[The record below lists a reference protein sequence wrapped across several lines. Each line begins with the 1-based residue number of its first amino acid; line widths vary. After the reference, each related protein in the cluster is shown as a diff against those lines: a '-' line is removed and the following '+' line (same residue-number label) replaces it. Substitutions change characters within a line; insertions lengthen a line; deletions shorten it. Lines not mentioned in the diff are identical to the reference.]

1 VGLRVLA
8 PGERMRRRNM
18 LPSCR
23 LANGCIGREHV
34 IELQPGGWVHGRNI
48 LSSCS
53 LANGCM
59 GGIFYLVAAW
69 RMGVWE
75 EHVME
80 LVAVEWV
87 HGGICY
93 RVAAWRMGAWEE
105 HVIELKTGE

>member
-1 VGLRVLA
+1 MRISWAYGFWHRVRGCVGGTCYRAAGWQTGVL
-8 PGERMRRRNM
+8 
-18 LPSCR
+18 
-23 LANGCIGREHV
+23 
-34 IELQPGGWVHGRNI
+34 GGNT

-53 LANGCM
+53 LADGCM